1 MISVHDGEHKRK
13 FKVLDVRRKMR
24 NLNGVTRIDTSDRDL
39 LD

>member
-1 MISVHDGEHKRK
+1 MISVHDFEKKRK

-24 NLNGVTRIDTSDRDL
+24 NLNGVTRIDTSDREL